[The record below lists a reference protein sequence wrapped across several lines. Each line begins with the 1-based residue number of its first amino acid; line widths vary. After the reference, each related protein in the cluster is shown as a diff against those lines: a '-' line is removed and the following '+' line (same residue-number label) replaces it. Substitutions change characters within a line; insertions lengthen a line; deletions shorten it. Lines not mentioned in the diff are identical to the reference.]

1 MHFRRY
7 SKNVTTTTAKTAAK
21 NWGYFALI
29 YLTISSLLPIKR
41 FRNAGC
47 DGFVLWLPLRNIS
60 WDVYRDAVYQT
71 SHAVS
76 KALTSFSS
84 VLDFYQRLITMRSM
98 REESCFLWYRLYD
111 LECVVYDLF
120 MKPLW
125 HIVLKPSPESLPIL
139 PKLQH
144 WCSTFSLHFKR
155 FKRNLLF

>member
-7 SKNVTTTTAKTAAK
+7 LKNVTTTTAKTAAK
-21 NWGYFALI
+21 NWGYFAI
-29 YLTISSLLPIKR
+29 ICLTISSLLPIKR

-76 KALTSFSS
+76 KALTFHL
-84 VLDFYQRLITMRSM
+84 VVCWIFING
-98 REESCFLWYRLYD
+98 ESQCGQCGKKVAYD

-125 HIVLKPSPESLPIL
+125 HIVLKPSQESLPIL

-155 FKRNLLF
+155 FKRNPLF